1 MPFDNL
7 DRANN
12 SRYHAPV
19 DSPDSTR
26 AALLSAAVEV
36 FAERGYEGAGVAE
49 IARRAGLT
57 TGAIYSR
64 YTGKAELLLDAI
76 EQHMPEE
83 ISHLL
88 RGGSGNESTVELLS
102 AVGVHL
108 VDETNPAEGLLLE
121 AVVAARR
128 SPDLAEMVRHRLA
141 LEDAELAKLID
152 HGKDEGQIDPELDT
166 SAVVRL
172 CQAIGLGMHLYGAIG
187 AEMPNPA
194 DWAAVVERLL
204 LAAKPPE
211 PI

>member
-1 MPFDNL
+1 MDSADN
-7 DRANN
+7 
-12 SRYHAPV
+12 
-19 DSPDSTR
+19 TR
-26 AALLSAAVEV
+26 DALLGAAVAV

-88 RGGSGNESTVELLS
+88 RGGTGNESTAELLS

-108 VDETNPAEGLLLE
+108 VDETNTAEGLLLE
-121 AVVAARR
+121 AVVASRR
-128 SPDLAEMVRHRLA
+128 SPDLADMLRHRLA
-141 LEDAELAKLID
+141 QEDADFAKLID
-152 HGKDEGQIDPELDT
+152 HGKDEGQIDPDLDT

-172 CQAIGLGMHLYGAIG
+172 CQAIGLGMHVYGAIG
-187 AEMPNPA
+187 AEMPNSA

-204 LAAKPPE
+204 LAAKPPA
-211 PI
+211 PS